1 VDYNRRTSVTDEGVR
16 TIFERCLFV
25 FYSSTGFAIGPDR
38 EIRHVAGVVALWII
52 EPVLLILRIE
62 MPTGRFE
69 VGAFALGRLV
79 KMDSVHS
86 GCKVM
91 QAELEGNTR
100 ALIPNRYATDIFALS
115 IFKFNLGLGGA
126 RGWENYQREEQS

>member
-1 VDYNRRTSVTDEGVR
+1 
-16 TIFERCLFV
+16 
-25 FYSSTGFAIGPDR
+25 
-38 EIRHVAGVVALWII
+38 
-52 EPVLLILRIE
+52 
-62 MPTGRFE
+62 
-69 VGAFALGRLV
+69 
-79 KMDSVHS
+79 MDSVLS

-126 RGWENYQREEQS
+126 RGWENYQREEQSWGEIEGFHSRPPGGRNYTQSRLPGLSGSGQTITAIVHKDVEYTARKFQKS